1 MYFSQIYIISTIH
14 SVVVH
19 HVFIFCI
26 EGQEGDIYLGQ
37 NRGFPLSLIEGN
49 TLQSTSPLKQLG
61 GFQPNLYYIYNTQCS
76 CASLFIFC
84 IEGLKGDIY
93 LGQNRGFPHFTDRG
107 QHPTIH
113 ISSETT
119 GWISA
124 KFILYLQYTV

>member
-1 MYFSQIYIISTIH
+1 M
-14 SVVVH
+14 H

-37 NRGFPLSLIEGN
+37 NRGFPPFTDRGQHPTIHISSETTGWISAKFIFI
-49 TLQSTSPLKQLG
+49 STIH
-61 GFQPNLYYIYNTQCS
+61 NVVVHHV
-76 CASLFIFC
+76 FIFC

-124 KFILYLQYTV
+124 KFIFISTYNTQCSCASSVYFLH